1 MMQKESKIKPE
12 FSTLSQTINILGSEL
27 GNVIKQQAGK
37 SKFELVEEIRVNS
50 KKYRSS
56 KNSKFL
62 NLIYERLKTL
72 DENEL
77 LILTKSF
84 TLFFYLSNISEQVF
98 REKFEYKIDKN
109 DLVKNKDSLV
119 FSPVFTA
126 HPTESARQSTLK
138 KLYKIG
144 NIISKNKSSDLDE
157 INNLI
162 TQLWYTREVRS
173 TKPNPIDEVKTL
185 LYYLNNLYT
194 DVYDEINKTFTE
206 NNIVQKDI
214 IRLGTWIGGDRDG
227 NPFVTLKVT
236 EEALKIYSNQI
247 IQIYKEKIINLSE
260 SFSISTLYADEPR
273 LLMSKIKEYSNL
285 LNKEYRHY
293 TKINFD
299 EPFRIF
305 LSLVFHRLDNF
316 QKNKK
321 GYNSFSEFQD
331 DLNLFENEV
340 NKCFKNNSSSLD
352 LRYFIDYV
360 NQFKFHG
367 VEMDI
372 RENADV
378 LRFNEDF
385 KKEYSEFTT
394 LIKRIPEWKKIYG
407 DTVISSIILSMTKNE
422 KDILNLFKLC
432 QKLIKNKSDI
442 PMLVPLFEEI
452 DDLEKSHIIISNLFA
467 NKDYKKHLTNFI
479 NNQEIMLGYS
489 DSNKDGGIVASQ
501 WSVYKSQIALFR
513 TGQKHNID
521 ISFFHGRGGTISR
534 GGGPTY
540 NSILSQPKGTIKNE
554 LRYTEQGEV
563 ISDKYSTISLAS
575 ENLKLGLFAFFKAN
589 KTKYREIKYEHNF
602 LDELSKLSSKKYRS
616 LIEDKNLIYY
626 FESVTPV
633 NLLSVLNI
641 GSRPSK
647 RSKISSVKNY
657 RAIPWVFGWAQT
669 RQTITGWYGS
679 GTALEE
685 LINKFGINQVRK
697 IYNSSSFFQNLLSSI
712 EMTLAKTD
720 LNISKFY
727 AENLVEKEMNYL
739 YENIV
744 EESLKVESAI
754 KRITLSKELLDSNK
768 ILKNT
773 LAIRDTYLDP
783 LSLIQV
789 FLLEK
794 LQKNEL
800 TDYEKTSLLLSVNGL
815 AAGLRNTG

>member
-1 MMQKESKIKPE
+1 MIWIRIRTVLYSHQSLLL
-12 FSTLSQTINILGSEL
+12 TLL
-27 GNVIKQQAGK
+27 
-37 SKFELVEEIRVNS
+37 RVQDN
-50 KKYRSS
+50 
-56 KNSKFL
+56 
-62 NLIYERLKTL
+62 
-72 DENEL
+72 
-77 LILTKSF
+77 
-84 TLFFYLSNISEQVF
+84 Q
-98 REKFEYKIDKN
+98 
-109 DLVKNKDSLV
+109 
-119 FSPVFTA
+119 P
-126 HPTESARQSTLK
+126 LK

-144 NIISKNKSSDLDE
+144 NIISENKSSDLDE

-260 SFSISTLYADEPR
+260 SFSISTLYADEPQ

-422 KDILNLFKLC
+422 KDILNLFKFC
-432 QKLIKNKSDI
+432 KKLIKNKSDI

-467 NKDYKKHLTNFI
+467 NKDYKKHLT
-479 NNQEIMLGYS
+479 
-489 DSNKDGGIVASQ
+489 
-501 WSVYKSQIALFR
+501 
-513 TGQKHNID
+513 
-521 ISFFHGRGGTISR
+521 
-534 GGGPTY
+534 
-540 NSILSQPKGTIKNE
+540 
-554 LRYTEQGEV
+554 
-563 ISDKYSTISLAS
+563 
-575 ENLKLGLFAFFKAN
+575 
-589 KTKYREIKYEHNF
+589 
-602 LDELSKLSSKKYRS
+602 
-616 LIEDKNLIYY
+616 
-626 FESVTPV
+626 
-633 NLLSVLNI
+633 
-641 GSRPSK
+641 
-647 RSKISSVKNY
+647 
-657 RAIPWVFGWAQT
+657 
-669 RQTITGWYGS
+669 
-679 GTALEE
+679 
-685 LINKFGINQVRK
+685 KFQ
-697 IYNSSSFFQNLLSSI
+697 Q
-712 EMTLAKTD
+712 
-720 LNISKFY
+720 
-727 AENLVEKEMNYL
+727 
-739 YENIV
+739 
-744 EESLKVESAI
+744 
-754 KRITLSKELLDSNK
+754 
-768 ILKNT
+768 
-773 LAIRDTYLDP
+773 
-783 LSLIQV
+783 
-789 FLLEK
+789 
-794 LQKNEL
+794 
-800 TDYEKTSLLLSVNGL
+800 
-815 AAGLRNTG
+815 

>member
-1 MMQKESKIKPE
+1 MQKESKIKLE

-144 NIISKNKSSDLDE
+144 NIISENKSSDLDE

-407 DTVISSIILSMTKNE
+407 DTVIRSIILSMTKNE

>member
-1 MMQKESKIKPE
+1 MQKESKTNPN

-37 SKFELVEEIRVNS
+37 NNFELVEEIRINS
-50 KKYRSS
+50 KKYRST

-62 NLIYERLKTL
+62 ELIYRRLKTL
-72 DENEL
+72 DKIEL
-77 LILTKSF
+77 LTLTKSF

-98 REKFEYKIDKN
+98 REKFQYKIDKN
-109 DLVKNKDSLV
+109 DLDKNKDILI

-138 KLYKIG
+138 KLYKIAK
-144 NIISKNKSSDLDE
+144 IISENNSTDLNE

-162 TQLWYTREVRS
+162 TQLWYTREIRS
-173 TKPNPIDEVKTL
+173 TKPDPIDEVKTL
-185 LYYLNNLYT
+185 LYYLNILYT
-194 DVYDEINKTFTE
+194 DVYDKIDQTFTE
-206 NNIVQKDI
+206 NKINQKDI
-214 IRLGTWIGGDRDG
+214 IKFGTWIGGDRDG

-285 LNKEYRHY
+285 LNKEFRHY

-316 QKNKK
+316 HKNKK

-352 LRYFIDYV
+352 LKYFIDYV

-378 LRFNEDF
+378 FRFNEDF

-432 QKLIKNKSDI
+432 KKLIKNKCEI
-442 PMLVPLFEEI
+442 PMIVPLFEEI
-452 DDLEKSHIIISNLFA
+452 NDLEKSHIIISNLFA
-467 NKDYKKHLTNFI
+467 NKDYKKHLTNFN

-501 WSVYKSQIALFR
+501 WSVYKSQIALFS

-540 NSILSQPKGTIKNE
+540 NSILSQPKGTIKNK

-563 ISDKYSTISLAS
+563 ISDKYSTISLAT

-589 KTKYREIKYEHNF
+589 KTKNREIKYEHNF

-685 LINKFGINQVRK
+685 LINKFGINHVRK
-697 IYNSSSFFQNLLSSI
+697 IYKSSSFFQNLLSSI

-727 AENLVEKEMNYL
+727 AENLVEKEMSYL

-794 LQKNEL
+794 LQKNQL